1 MPEQRQNLYSA
12 SAKIKLTLIGILYP
26 GWSILLLIALPNEY
40 NSILGRTIVGLFS
53 FLCLWGI
60 YKFPALASRSALV
73 VDAVI
78 MVATIHFIIVT
89 YLSGLSYIY
98 IIGMLVYTT
107 AVSGLFE
114 SKKSYFAFSLL
125 YIGGTAIVCFFT
137 SPSKETVV
145 MLMAGLVTLATV
157 FIAILIAKE
166 NLENEIA
173 QNRKALESSRYFA
186 SLGQFAAGVAHE
198 INNPLAVIMG
208 NADIMKSKIASG
220 SLEDVHN
227 LTIRLEKII
236 NMSKR
241 ASSIT
246 GSLLTFK
253 GSQKPFQTQA
263 VSPDLFIGNLK
274 EMSKEFLENTDVD
287 LRIEIDESLQS
298 IPCCESDIVTAVL
311 NIVKNAIY
319 YASQKPNGSV
329 RVSITNSNE
338 YIFFTVT
345 DSGPGIPLP
354 LVDKIFQPFFT
365 TKAVGEGKGL
375 GLAEAYGLISKAQGT
390 LVYDT
395 KQTLTTFVAS
405 IPKTLAS

>member
-1 MPEQRQNLYSA
+1 
-12 SAKIKLTLIGILYP
+12 
-26 GWSILLLIALPNEY
+26 
-40 NSILGRTIVGLFS
+40 
-53 FLCLWGI
+53 
-60 YKFPALASRSALV
+60 
-73 VDAVI
+73 
-78 MVATIHFIIVT
+78 
-89 YLSGLSYIY
+89 
-98 IIGMLVYTT
+98 
-107 AVSGLFE
+107 
-114 SKKSYFAFSLL
+114 
-125 YIGGTAIVCFFT
+125 
-137 SPSKETVV
+137 
-145 MLMAGLVTLATV
+145 
-157 FIAILIAKE
+157 
-166 NLENEIA
+166 
-173 QNRKALESSRYFA
+173 
-186 SLGQFAAGVAHE
+186 
-198 INNPLAVIMG
+198 
-208 NADIMKSKIASG
+208 
-220 SLEDVHN
+220 
-227 LTIRLEKII
+227 
-236 NMSKR
+236 
-241 ASSIT
+241 
-246 GSLLTFK
+246 
-253 GSQKPFQTQA
+253 
-263 VSPDLFIGNLK
+263 
-274 EMSKEFLENTDVD
+274 